1 MLLGGAWGWRLVVG
15 AAGVVLAAA
24 TLVGCGSDSPGP
36 VVLHFDTGTQGVSQ
50 YRAAA
55 AACSKASGG
64 RYTIE
69 QRTQDTGDSNG
80 QRLALGR
87 RLAAHDPSLDI
98 MELDVIFT
106 AEFAEAGW
114 ILPFPAQVAQQIE
127 QGTLTVPVQTG
138 MYRGKLYAAPLSNN
152 IQLLWYR
159 KDLVP
164 RPPRTWDEMVRMA
177 EDLAARGLPHYIEV
191 QGNRYEG
198 LTVWFNTLLASGGGA
213 IVGDNGEVQVAH
225 GDAARRALAVMARL
239 ATSPAADPSLSVRDE
254 NDSEFAMEAGT
265 AAFEVNYPFAYSQM
279 QAGQGTFI
287 DQRGLPTSRDTGRR
301 VKDVFGWAAYP
312 SVLAGT
318 PARVTIGGI
327 NFGVSA
333 TSPHP
338 DLAFEA
344 VQCLRNRDSQLA
356 QAVAVGRPPTLAALY
371 DDPALQHSYPEWQ
384 SIRDSLDDASTRPR
398 TPAYNSISIVI
409 ADLLNPPAKI
419 NPSALVPQLADQITK
434 AVTSQGLIP

>member
-1 MLLGGAWGWRLVVG
+1 MGGAWRRLALS
-15 AAGVVLAAA
+15 AAGAVLATAA
-24 TLVGCGSDSPGP
+24 LAGCGSDSTSP

-55 AACSKASGG
+55 AACSRASGG

-69 QRTQDTGDSNG
+69 QRTQDTPDSNG

-106 AEFAEAGW
+106 AEFAEARW
-114 ILPFPAQVAQQIE
+114 LLPFPAEVAQRIE
-127 QGTLTVPVQTG
+127 QGTLKVPVQTAT
-138 MYRGKLYAAPLSNN
+138 YRGKLYAAPLSTNTE
-152 IQLLWYR
+152 LLWYR

-164 RPPRTWDEMVRMA
+164 RPPKTWDEMVRIA

-191 QGNRYEG
+191 QGKRYEG
-198 LTVWFNTLLASGGGA
+198 LTVWFNTLLTSAGGS
-213 IVGDNGEVQVAH
+213 IVGDNGEVQVAD
-225 GDAARRALAVMARL
+225 GDAARRALAVMARV
-239 ATSPAADPSLSVRDE
+239 ATSRAADPSLSVRDE
-254 NDSEFAMEAGT
+254 NDGEFAMEAGT

-279 QAGQGTFI
+279 HTGEGGTFI

-301 VKDVFGWAAYP
+301 VKDVASWAPYP
-312 SVLAGT
+312 SVVAGT
-318 PARVTIGGI
+318 PARFTIGGI

-333 TSPHP
+333 SSPHP
-338 DLAFEA
+338 AEAFEA
-344 VQCLRNRDSQLA
+344 AQCLRNRDSQLA

-371 DDPALQHSYPEWQ
+371 DDPALQQSYPAWQ
-384 SIRDSLDDASTRPR
+384 AIRDSLNDASMRPR

-409 ADLLNPPAKI
+409 SDLLNPPAKI
-419 NPSALVPQLADQITK
+419 NPSALVPQLDDQITK

>member
-1 MLLGGAWGWRLVVG
+1 MLLGGAWGWRLAVG

-50 YRAAA
+50 YQAAA

-138 MYRGKLYAAPLSNN
+138 MYRGRLYAAPLSNN

-177 EDLAARGLPHYIEV
+177 EDLAARGLPHDIEV

-301 VKDVFGWAAYP
+301 VKDVFSWAAYP
-312 SVLAGT
+312 SVVAGT

-338 DLAFEA
+338 AEAFEA